1 MLQPVPTMAEAGVPE
16 TIGVSLFGAGNV
28 GGGVASALERGGER
42 YAGRA
47 GRRLELRRALVR
59 DASRSRPGLAD
70 EQLTTNVEDILS
82 DEGTQI
88 VIELMGGEDP
98 AHRYIE
104 DALRSGRHV
113 VTANKEVMAKHGSEL
128 LAVAAEHGVRLLY
141 EASVG
146 GGIPIISPLSRD
158 LLANDIT
165 AVTAIINGTTNFM
178 LTAMAQEGAEYE
190 DILAEAQRL
199 GYAEPDPT
207 ADVEGIDAAFKIAI
221 LCGLAFGVAVQPDEV
236 NRLGITKLTARDFAY
251 ADELGYTIKLLA
263 TGQLVD
269 GEVVA
274 SVQPT
279 LVAHGEPLAKVD
291 GVLNAVQIEGDLIG
305 RVVFEGPGAGAGP
318 TASAVLADVL
328 DIARDLV
335 AGRVASAAP
344 ELRRVRVRPSEEQH
358 ARYYV
363 RLTVADQPGVLAGIA
378 GALGSNEVSIASV
391 IQFEADA
398 AAGTAELVLTTH
410 LATGGALQSAIDAM
424 LSLDGSIREVSNVL
438 QMAGTEGRNGER

>member
-1 MLQPVPTMAEAGVPE
+1 MPE
-16 TIGVSLFGAGNV
+16 TTSEAIGVSLLGAGNV
-28 GGGVASALERGGER
+28 GGGVASALATGGGR
-42 YAGRA
+42 YAERVGRP
-47 GRRLELRRALVR
+47 LELRRALVR
-59 DASRSRPGLAD
+59 DTSRPRPGLTS
-70 EQLTTNVEDILS
+70 EQLTANVEDVLG
-82 DEGTQI
+82 DDATR
-88 VIELMGGEDP
+88 VVVELMGGEEP
-98 AHRYIE
+98 ARAYIE
-104 DALRSGRHV
+104 SALVAGKHV

-128 LAVAAEHGVRLLY
+128 LGVAAEHGVRLLY

-158 LLANDIT
+158 LLANEIT

-178 LTAMAQEGAEYE
+178 LTAMAHDGAEYE
-190 DILAEAQRL
+190 EILAEAQRL

-236 NRLGITKLTARDFAY
+236 NRLGITNLTSRDFAY

-269 GEVVA
+269 GEVIA

-279 LVAHGEPLAKVD
+279 LIAHGEPLAKVD
-291 GVLNAVQIEGDLIG
+291 GVLNAVQIEGDLVG
-305 RVVFEGPGAGAGP
+305 RVVFEGPGAGANP

-328 DIARDLV
+328 DIAGDIV
-335 AGRVASAAP
+335 AGRVASAARP
-344 ELRRVRVRPSEEQH
+344 LRSVRVRPPEEQD

-363 RLTVADQPGVLAGIA
+363 RLTVADRPGVLAGIA

-410 LATGGALQSAIDAM
+410 QANGGALQRSIDAM
-424 LSLDGSIREVSNVL
+424 LDLDGSIREVSNVL
-438 QMAGTEGRNGER
+438 PMAGTEGRNGER

>member
-1 MLQPVPTMAEAGVPE
+1 VTSES
-16 TIGVSLFGAGNV
+16 IGLSLLGAGNV
-28 GGGVASALERGGER
+28 GSGVAAALEAGAER
-42 YAGRA
+42 YAGRV
-47 GRRLELRRALVR
+47 GRPLQLRHALVR
-59 DASRSRPGLAD
+59 DASKARTGLTSD
-70 EQLTTNVEDILS
+70 QLTTTVEDILT
-82 DEGTQI
+82 DEATQ
-88 VIELMGGEDP
+88 VVVELMGGEDP
-98 AHRYIE
+98 ARAYIE
-104 DALRSGRHV
+104 SALRAGKHV
-113 VTANKEVMAKHGSEL
+113 VTANKEVMAKHGSGL
-128 LAVAAEHGVRLLY
+128 LGVAAEHGVRLLY

-146 GGIPIISPLSRD
+146 GGIPILSPLSRD

-178 LTAMAQEGAEYE
+178 LTAMAQDGAEYE
-190 DILAEAQRL
+190 EILAEAQRL

-236 NRLGITKLTARDFAY
+236 NRLGITELTSRDFAY

-263 TGQLVD
+263 NGQLVD
-269 GEVVA
+269 GEVIA

-291 GVLNAVQIEGDLIG
+291 GVLNAVQIEGDLVG
-305 RVVFEGPGAGAGP
+305 RVVFEGPGAGANP

-328 DIARDLV
+328 DIAGDIV
-335 AGRVASAAP
+335 AGRTASVAP
-344 ELRRVRVRPSEEQH
+344 QLRHVRVRPPEEQD

-363 RLTVADQPGVLAGIA
+363 RLTVADRPGVLAGIA

-410 LATGGALQSAIDAM
+410 RANGGALRRSIDAM
-424 LSLDGSIREVSNVL
+424 LDLDGSVPEVSNVL
-438 QMAGTEGRNGER
+438 PMAGMEGRDGER